1 MVVVDDMVM
10 YCCACENT
18 PCGCVDHVY
27 ALMETVIALADDDE
41 SVTVVA
47 FGKDTLSEG
56 VALHDD
62 DSDPEAPFAAIIRK
76 FDARA
81 NDTWAVIA
89 GGTSCQT
96 NHQ

>member
-1 MVVVDDMVM
+1 MVVVAVTVM

-27 ALMETVIALADDDE
+27 ALMDTVIALADVDE

-47 FGKDTLSEG
+47 VGKDTLSAG

-62 DSDPEAPFAAIIRK
+62 DSDPEAPFAAMNFKI
-76 FDARA
+76 DVRA
-81 NDTWAVIA
+81 MP
-89 GGTSCQT
+89 GQ
-96 NHQ
+96 